1 MLTEKE
7 AREKWCPMVRY
18 SSGTGDDAANRFG
31 VTSPAVCRCIASDCM
46 MWRWDE
52 ENIPFGDDNAVGYCG
67 RAGKP

>member
-1 MLTEKE
+1 
-7 AREKWCPMVRY
+7 
-18 SSGTGDDAANRFG
+18 
-31 VTSPAVCRCIASDCM
+31 M